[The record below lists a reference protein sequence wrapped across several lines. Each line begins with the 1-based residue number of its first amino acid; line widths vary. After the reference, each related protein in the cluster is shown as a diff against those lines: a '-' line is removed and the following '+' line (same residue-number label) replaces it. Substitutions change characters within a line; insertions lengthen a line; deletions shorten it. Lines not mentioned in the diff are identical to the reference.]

1 MRSILPKTCRRSE
14 TEACYSVVTKIGM
27 TPGCSGVVKGS
38 FVAKDKKKKKK
49 KDSSASDAAAK
60 VTKRLRD
67 ISRNPLVADIVAATL
82 VGAAAALK
90 DSKKAQR
97 LASDAGKDLED
108 LAQKSAQRG
117 NVLWQLALDVGRQS
131 LEALAGDEAPKARKA
146 KPKPKPKAKAAKPAK
161 AKVGTASRSRTTK
174 APKSAKSKAS

>member
-1 MRSILPKTCRRSE
+1 M
-14 TEACYSVVTKIGM
+14 
-27 TPGCSGVVKGS
+27 
-38 FVAKDKKKKKK
+38 AKDKKKKKK
-49 KDSSASDAAAK
+49 KDSAASDAAAK

-131 LEALAGDEAPKARKA
+131 LEALAGDDAQKARKA
-146 KPKPKPKAKAAKPAK
+146 KTKPKANAAKPVKAK
-161 AKVGTASRSRTTK
+161 AGAARRSRSAK
-174 APKSAKSKAS
+174 SPKSAKSKAS

>member
-1 MRSILPKTCRRSE
+1 M
-14 TEACYSVVTKIGM
+14 
-27 TPGCSGVVKGS
+27 
-38 FVAKDKKKKKK
+38 AKDKKKKKK
-49 KDSSASDAAAK
+49 KDSSSAAASK

-117 NVLWQLALDVGRQS
+117 SVLWQLALDVGRQS
-131 LEALAGDEAPKARKA
+131 LEALAGDDAPKPRKA
-146 KPKPKPKAKAAKPAK
+146 PKPKAKSAKPAK
-161 AKVGTASRSRTTK
+161 PRAKA
-174 APKSAKSKAS
+174 APKPRSAKALKSTKSKAS